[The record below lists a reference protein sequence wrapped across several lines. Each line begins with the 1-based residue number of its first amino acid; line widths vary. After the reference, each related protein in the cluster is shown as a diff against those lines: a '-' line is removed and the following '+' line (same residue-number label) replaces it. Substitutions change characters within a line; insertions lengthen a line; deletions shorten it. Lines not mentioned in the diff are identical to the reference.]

1 MSKGNIFAIMT
12 LFVAGMIFSPL
23 AALSYPDDDDD
34 YLDVQKAII
43 DIDKNIIK
51 DIVFKTRGD
60 IPQEN
65 RDKNFGYGVVT
76 LVNNSSINVIA
87 TTSHP
92 KLGIVDSELQDN
104 PSDPVFH
111 NHYVILGSNNLICG
125 ANPAVQDLSFTS
137 PGKVIIDGNKAILKD
152 LPASAQGQFNS
163 NRTTT
168 PATNVTITPG
178 TNVLIV
184 ASFLLESHFTQ
195 QGPVVCVVDIK
206 PVEPQDKRTIIIGQK
221 DKDYYNEQPRND
233 DYYNEQPHNDD
244 YYNEQ
249 PRNDDYY
256 NEQPRNDDYYNEQ
269 PRNDEYNRDDGYN
282 NENTYDSSYG
292 YEDNGYNSYHPY

>member
-1 MSKGNIFAIMT
+1 MSKGNIFALMT
-12 LFVAGMIFSPL
+12 IFVAGMIFLPL
-23 AALSYPDDDDD
+23 AASSYPDDDD

-76 LVNNSSINVIA
+76 LVNNTLNVIA

-92 KLGIVDSELQDN
+92 KLGIIDSELQKS
-104 PSDPVFH
+104 PEDPVFH
-111 NHYVILGSNNLICG
+111 NHYVVLGNNSICG

-152 LPASAQGQFNS
+152 LPASAQGQF
-163 NRTTT
+163 
-168 PATNVTITPG
+168 TNVTITPG

-184 ASFLLESHFTQ
+184 ASFLLESHFSQ
-195 QGPVVCVVDIK
+195 QGQLQAVCVVDIK

-221 DKDYYNEQPRND
+221 DKDYYNEQPR
-233 DYYNEQPHNDD
+233 NDD

-282 NENTYDSSYG
+282 NENSYDSSYG

>member
-1 MSKGNIFAIMT
+1 MT
-12 LFVAGMIFSPL
+12 ILVAGMIFSPL

-60 IPQEN
+60 IPQEGS
-65 RDKNFGYGVVT
+65 DKNFGYGVVT
-76 LVNNSSINVIA
+76 LANNTLNVIA

-92 KLGIVDSELQDN
+92 KLGIIDSELQKS
-104 PSDPVFH
+104 PEDPVFH
-111 NHYVILGSNNLICG
+111 NHYVILGNNSICG
-125 ANPAVQDLSFTS
+125 DTPAVQDLSFTS
-137 PGKVIIDGNKAILKD
+137 PGKVMIDGNKAILKD
-152 LPASAQGQFNS
+152 LPASAQGQF
-163 NRTTT
+163 
-168 PATNVTITPG
+168 TNVTVTPG

-184 ASFLLESHFTQ
+184 ASFLLESHFNQTANPKQ
-195 QGPVVCVVDIK
+195 LQAVCVVDIK

-233 DYYNEQPHNDD
+233 DYYNEQP
-244 YYNEQ
+244 
-249 PRNDDYY
+249 RNDDYY

-269 PRNDEYNRDDGYN
+269 PRNDEYNGDDGYN